1 LTLIEAVIAVFGF
14 LQNKLE
20 GCAMRG
26 KAWGSLTLLLL
37 ILLAACAVWIGKS
50 TDHSQLRWQYIAVT
64 AILVAL
70 CIVAGVLVNGRLE
83 GVLISDRNRMSLARV
98 QWVAWMIVLLG
109 AYFVE
114 AVWNVAHSFSFPE
127 MQTESF
133 GLFGII
139 SGSSIVSSLIVDAKM
154 RPPVVPSG
162 QPQAVQ
168 PQAVQ
173 PQAVQPQAVQPQ
185 AVQPQAVQPMADGD
199 HPGHKG
205 SMDINYKVAE
215 AGWADLYLGEEVANR
230 YVVDVSRLQK
240 LIVTVLL
247 VLAYLIYL
255 WKGFSPS
262 GSGQLEMSA
271 VDRTFLSL
279 LGISHGAYLASK
291 ATPKTPC

>member
-1 LTLIEAVIAVFGF
+1 MHVV
-14 LQNKLE
+14 
-20 GCAMRG
+20 RS

-50 TDHSQLRWQYIAVT
+50 TDHSQLRWQYVTVT

-83 GVLISDRNRMSLARV
+83 GVLIDDRNRMSLARM
-98 QWVAWMIVLLG
+98 QWVAWIIVLLG

-114 AVWNVAHSFSFPE
+114 AVWNVAHSGSFPE
-127 MQTESF
+127 MQIE
-133 GLFGII
+133 LFSLLGIV
-139 SGSSIVSSLIVDAKM
+139 SGSSVVSSLIVDAKK

-162 QPQAVQ
+162 QPQAIQ
-168 PQAVQ
+168 PL
-173 PQAVQPQAVQPQ
+173 
-185 AVQPQAVQPMADGD
+185 AVQPMAASD

-215 AGWADLYLGEEVANR
+215 ASWADLYLGEEVANR

-255 WKGFSPS
+255 WEAFSPS
-262 GSGQLEMSA
+262 VPGELAMPA
-271 VDRTFLSL
+271 VGTTFLSL

-291 ATPKTPC
+291 ATPKTPS

>member
-1 LTLIEAVIAVFGF
+1 MHSLKALDPERPIREAVIAVFGF

-83 GVLISDRNRMSLARV
+83 GVLIGYRNRMSLARM

-114 AVWNVAHSFSFPE
+114 AVWNVAHSRSLPE
-127 MQTESF
+127 MQIHLF
-133 GLFGII
+133 GLLGII
-139 SGSSIVSSLIVDAKM
+139 SGSSVVSSLIVDAKM
-154 RPPVVPSG
+154 RSPEPSG

-168 PQAVQ
+168 PRA
-173 PQAVQPQAVQPQ
+173 A
-185 AVQPQAVQPMADGD
+185 GD
-199 HPGHKG
+199 HPGQKG

-215 AGWADLYLGEEVANR
+215 ASWADLYLGEEVANR

-255 WKGFSPS
+255 WKAFSPS
-262 GSGQLEMSA
+262 LSGELEMPA
-271 VDRTFLSL
+271 VNTTFLSL

-291 ATPKTPC
+291 ATPKTPS

>member
-1 LTLIEAVIAVFGF
+1 MHSLKALDPERPIREAVIAVFGF

-70 CIVAGVLVNGRLE
+70 CIVAGVLVNRRLE
-83 GVLISDRNRMSLARV
+83 GVLIDDRNRMSLARV

-114 AVWNVAHSFSFPE
+114 VVWNVAHSFSFPE

-133 GLFGII
+133 GLLGII
-139 SGSSIVSSLIVDAKM
+139 SGSSVVSSLIVDAKM

-173 PQAVQPQAVQPQ
+173 P
-185 AVQPQAVQPMADGD
+185 MAAGD
-199 HPGHKG
+199 HPGRKG

-240 LIVTVLL
+240 LIVTVLF
-247 VLAYLIYL
+247 VL
-255 WKGFSPS
+255 
-262 GSGQLEMSA
+262 
-271 VDRTFLSL
+271 
-279 LGISHGAYLASK
+279 
-291 ATPKTPC
+291 

>member
-1 LTLIEAVIAVFGF
+1 
-14 LQNKLE
+14 
-20 GCAMRG
+20 MRG
-26 KAWGSLTLLLL
+26 KAWGPLTLLLL

-50 TDHSQLRWQYIAVT
+50 TDHSQLRWEYIAVT

-83 GVLISDRNRMSLARV
+83 GVLIGDRNRMSLARM

-114 AVWNVAHSFSFPE
+114 AVWNVAHSGSFPE
-127 MQTESF
+127 MQTQLF
-133 GLFGII
+133 GLLGII
-139 SGSSIVSSLIVDAKM
+139 SGSSVVSSLIVDAKM
-154 RPPVVPSG
+154 RSPVVPSG

-168 PQAVQ
+168 P
-173 PQAVQPQAVQPQ
+173 
-185 AVQPQAVQPMADGD
+185 MAAGD
-199 HPGHKG
+199 HPGQKG

-215 AGWADLYLGEEVANR
+215 ASWADLYLGEEVANR

-255 WKGFSPS
+255 WKAFSPS
-262 GSGQLEMSA
+262 GSGELAMPA
-271 VDRTFLSL
+271 VGTTFLSL

-291 ATPKTPC
+291 ATPKTPS

>member
-1 LTLIEAVIAVFGF
+1 
-14 LQNKLE
+14 
-20 GCAMRG
+20 MRG

-83 GVLISDRNRMSLARV
+83 GVLIDDRNRMSLARM

-114 AVWNVAHSFSFPE
+114 AVWNVAHSRSLPE
-127 MQTESF
+127 MQIHLF
-133 GLFGII
+133 GLLGII
-139 SGSSIVSSLIVDAKM
+139 SGSSVVSSLIVDAKM

-173 PQAVQPQAVQPQ
+173 P
-185 AVQPQAVQPMADGD
+185 MAAGD
-199 HPGHKG
+199 HPGRKG

-255 WKGFSPS
+255 WKAFSPS
-262 GSGQLEMSA
+262 LSGELEMPA
-271 VDRTFLSL
+271 VGTTFLSL